1 MEKIFTL
8 SRYEWERKVRSSRD
22 YEIPTSS
29 GINEKQEVEN
39 GRLEKRVIDFEKVE
53 QEVGSLQGYDYMFSC
68 FGTTRANAGSA
79 VGVVGVPE
87 TTGGVH
93 AH

>member
-1 MEKIFTL
+1 M
-8 SRYEWERKVRSSRD
+8 RSSRD

-39 GRLEKRVIDFEKVE
+39 GRLEKRVIDFEKDLGSMYYNVRKKVE

-87 TTGGVH
+87 RTGGVH

>member
-1 MEKIFTL
+1 M
-8 SRYEWERKVRSSRD
+8 RSSRD

-87 TTGGVH
+87 STGGVH

>member
-1 MEKIFTL
+1 MRFLRQAVST
-8 SRYEWERKVRSSRD
+8 RNRKWKTD
-22 YEIPTSS
+22 E
-29 GINEKQEVEN
+29 
-39 GRLEKRVIDFEKVE
+39 LEKRVIDFEKVE

-87 TTGGVH
+87 RTGGVH